1 MRAEEKFLK
10 DVMLLIGNKVN
21 EEQMEYIEMILL
33 NNLDNYSIEEIEEK
47 KQLPSDITLRN
58 EMFLKQF
65 LISISIQG
73 LSEKTAKAYMF
84 TVQKFLS
91 YANIDVLNPDINEI
105 KRYLAYL
112 KLKGN
117 KQTTIQNNRLNLSAF
132 FQWMADEQYIGYNP
146 MKAIKPIKVK
156 KVIRKPLTNVEI
168 AKLKDACITKREK
181 ALIEFMLSTGAR
193 REEITKVKLSDVDF
207 HNNRVLLDGKGN
219 KQRYVYMS
227 DVANMYIRE
236 YLEERYEKNTDCEY
250 LFCTEIIQFVEGK
263 GQIYKQLSTEALAR
277 AIKKISDRAGVEKNH
292 PHKFRRTFAC
302 NMLKQSDLMTVA
314 NLLGH
319 SKLDTTKIYLE
330 LDESKS
336 EYECNKRVIF

>member
-1 MRAEEKFLK
+1 MKAEEKFLK

-117 KQTTIQNNRLNLSAF
+117 KQSTIQNNRLNLSAF

-156 KVIRKPLTNVEI
+156 K
-168 AKLKDACITKREK
+168 
-181 ALIEFMLSTGAR
+181 
-193 REEITKVKLSDVDF
+193 
-207 HNNRVLLDGKGN
+207 
-219 KQRYVYMS
+219 
-227 DVANMYIRE
+227 
-236 YLEERYEKNTDCEY
+236 
-250 LFCTEIIQFVEGK
+250 
-263 GQIYKQLSTEALAR
+263 
-277 AIKKISDRAGVEKNH
+277 
-292 PHKFRRTFAC
+292 
-302 NMLKQSDLMTVA
+302 
-314 NLLGH
+314 
-319 SKLDTTKIYLE
+319 
-330 LDESKS
+330 
-336 EYECNKRVIF
+336 